1 MLTIKIMENIDEV
14 NAYLKQQN
22 ISHTPGAEQFMG
34 LYEGEVLS
42 AIGSIMLCGAKV
54 YMNFIYTES
63 ESFELSF
70 GLAKSLL
77 NMADLRGIKTIYG
90 NNPELEKLYTAL
102 RFKNENDE
110 YILPLE
116 GYFTVESCK

>member
-1 MLTIKIMENIDEV
+1 MLTIKTIENIDEV
-14 NAYLKQQN
+14 IAYLKEKN
-22 ISHTPGAEQFMG
+22 ICHTPGAEQFMG
-34 LYEGEVLS
+34 VYDGETLS

-54 YMNFIYTES
+54 YMNFIYTET

-90 NNPELEKLYTAL
+90 NNTELERLYTAL
-102 RFKNENDE
+102 RFKKENDE